1 MPANGKGTVLSL
13 QSRLFL
19 FLTIIVV
26 VPLGVA
32 GFLAQRAVSNLLQ
45 ERDRNRV
52 TLATPGVLAVYGGRI
67 GTMPDRVSTI
77 AGDADFKRYL
87 VTGDTAGL
95 ESLLRRALAK
105 QTGTPLTFAVV
116 ADAHHNVI
124 AGVRGQPEYLPG
136 VAPPSSQEML
146 AMQASPASPQ
156 RADSQAIAPSSCRS
170 LVMGSKSMQA
180 VS

>member
-1 MPANGKGTVLSL
+1 MSL

-19 FLTIIVV
+19 FFTIIVM

-32 GFLAQRAVSNLLQ
+32 GFVAQRAVSNLLQ

-95 ESLLRRALAK
+95 ESLLRRAAGL
-105 QTGTPLTFAVV
+105 GRVEHRLSFARQ
-116 ADAHHNVI
+116 A
-124 AGVRGQPEYLPG
+124 YLI
-136 VAPPSSQEML
+136 
-146 AMQASPASPQ
+146 
-156 RADSQAIAPSSCRS
+156 RCR
-170 LVMGSKSMQA
+170 KPR
-180 VS
+180 